1 MIKKIIGLII
11 FVAILAVGFEVYL
24 NLSHYNTEV
33 LFQYQPEFG
42 WSHFANK
49 NFWYNGNLFSINQ
62 DGFRD
67 IDHFK
72 EKPAG
77 VTRIAFM
84 SSHYLRGTNSAF
96 ENLATT
102 ILEKD
107 WNQNNEQKIEVFN
120 FAIPKYNLGMA
131 HFLIKKFSQG
141 YGIDYFFYF
150 LDPQKDPMAVAD
162 NSDVINY
169 APRLIVDEQGLV
181 KEKLDFEIPPSA
193 SAQYQTLKSY
203 QFLRKTYNDFKNY
216 LQKEEES
223 DLEMDSSLYK
233 PYPEIYF
240 DEIATST
247 AEIVEKMAKMMDY
260 IIDNNQT
267 KIYIILSPP
276 QHSQFFE
283 IYEQAGNLAYFS
295 QNNKFVDFIEKTHGL
310 KFEVFMAET
319 KFFIS
324 QVENNH
330 FEPKNLGLKLNEYLS
345 NQDRLI
351 DISDDLLPFGDT
363 KEANGFFHNW
373 HRRDTGQAYFA
384 KVLREKVLPRLLTK
398 QN

>member
-203 QFLRKTYNDFKNY
+203 QFLRKTYNGGRYNSCIKKGTSP
-216 LQKEEES
+216 L
-223 DLEMDSSLYK
+223 
-233 PYPEIYF
+233 
-240 DEIATST
+240 ATSASRFTRAMLDMEAEVMKVAGQLRYSET
-247 AEIVEKMAKMMDY
+247 AA
-260 IIDNNQT
+260 
-267 KIYIILSPP
+267 
-276 QHSQFFE
+276 
-283 IYEQAGNLAYFS
+283 
-295 QNNKFVDFIEKTHGL
+295 L
-310 KFEVFMAET
+310 KCPSLV
-319 KFFIS
+319 I
-324 QVENNH
+324 
-330 FEPKNLGLKLNEYLS
+330 
-345 NQDRLI
+345 
-351 DISDDLLPFGDT
+351 
-363 KEANGFFHNW
+363 
-373 HRRDTGQAYFA
+373 
-384 KVLREKVLPRLLTK
+384 
-398 QN
+398 